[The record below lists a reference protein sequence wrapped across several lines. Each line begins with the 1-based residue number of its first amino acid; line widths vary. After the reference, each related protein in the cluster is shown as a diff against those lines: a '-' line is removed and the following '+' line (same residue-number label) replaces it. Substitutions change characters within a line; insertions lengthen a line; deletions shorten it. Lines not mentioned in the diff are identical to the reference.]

1 MFDDELQFADEDM
14 PAEPGWKIL
23 IVDDV
28 PDVHAAT
35 ELALAGFQMDGR
47 PVEFLHAYSGAE
59 ARDLLSQQQDIALM
73 YLDVVMETDD
83 AGLQVVKWLRENL
96 GNQFTRIV
104 LRTGQPGQAPEEK
117 VIVDYDIND
126 YKEKTELT
134 RRKLFTTTYSALR
147 SYRDIMKVEEARR
160 YQERFRE
167 GLERVIEAS
176 ARVFEQR
183 SLQQLACGLLQQV
196 VSLLKLDECSMMV
209 RLQGI
214 TALRNG
220 DNPDIE
226 ILASIGSIDNSHG
239 IPDNIREIFSH
250 ALEQQHAVF
259 EQDCFVGYYPTKQ
272 GKINLLYM
280 KGLRQLDDLDVK
292 LLDIFSTSVSLAF
305 ENMYLNREIFDTQSE
320 LIHRLG
326 EVVESRSP
334 ETGNHIRRMSELSY
348 MLAIAHGLDEEEAE
362 LIRRAAPMHDIGK
375 IATPDAILLKPGK
388 LTAEE
393 WTEMQR
399 HPDIGFHLLKGSE
412 RPILRAAAIIA
423 YQHHEKY
430 DGSGYPQ
437 GLRGEEIHIYAR
449 IVAVADVFDALTHAR
464 CYKPAWTIEAAVENL
479 QQLKSSHL
487 DPRLVELLLQ
497 NLPQAEEIFQRY
509 PE

>member
-1 MFDDELQFADEDM
+1 MFEEDDDLIFTAEDA
-14 PAEPGWKIL
+14 PVQPGWKIL

-28 PDVHAAT
+28 ADVHAAT

-59 ARDLLSQQQDIALM
+59 ARKIFGAHDDIALT
-73 YLDVVMETDD
+73 YLDVVMESDD
-83 AGLQVVKWLRENL
+83 AGLQVVKWLREER

-104 LRTGQPGQAPEEK
+104 LRTGQPGQAPEER

-176 ARVFEQR
+176 SRVFEQR
-183 SLQQLACGLLQQV
+183 SLQKLASGLLQQV
-196 VSLLKLDECSMMV
+196 VSLLRLDECSMMV
-209 RLQGI
+209 RLRGI
-214 TALRNG
+214 TALREG
-220 DNPDIE
+220 DGIE
-226 ILASIGSIDNSHG
+226 VLASIGNIDSQEG
-239 IPDNIREIFSH
+239 IPADIMESFSH
-250 ALEQQHAVF
+250 ALEQHHAIF
-259 EQDCFVGYYPTKQ
+259 EQDCFVGYYPTRQ

-280 KGLRQLDDLDVK
+280 KGVHQLDELDIK

-326 EVVESRSP
+326 EVVESRSHDA
-334 ETGNHIRRMSELSY
+334 GNHVRRMAELSF
-348 MLAIAHGLDEEEAE
+348 MLARLAGMDDEEAD
-362 LIRRAAPMHDIGK
+362 LVRRAAPMHDIGK
-375 IATPDAILLKPGK
+375 IATPDAVLLKPGK
-388 LTAEE
+388 LSPEE
-393 WTEMQR
+393 WHVMQQ
-399 HPDIGFHLLKGSE
+399 HPDIGFQLLKGSE

-437 GLRGEEIHIYAR
+437 GLRGTEIHLHAR
-449 IVAVADVFDALTHAR
+449 LVAVADVFDALTHAR
-464 CYKPAWTIEAAVENL
+464 CYKPAWSIEASIANL
-479 QQLKSSHL
+479 QSLKGIHL
-487 DPRLVELLLQ
+487 DPALVDLLVD
-497 NLPQAEEIFQRY
+497 NLDQALEILQRY